1 MQTKTK
7 HRIIG
12 GIVLLAIV
20 AIFLPLLF
28 HNSRPSMDLKL
39 STQVPS
45 APAKP
50 QVQLQLPALDN
61 AKGSGEKSHHKKP
74 QSMKAAAQET
84 PAITQHI
91 LNTAP
96 APAIAPKAAEEI
108 TQSHS
113 KKAAP
118 KPVKKSLPKS
128 SSQSASKAKVVKP
141 ASVKS
146 KPAKPHKTSQK
157 LLQSSVPQ
165 AWTIQIASFTK
176 PDNAKRLVKR
186 LRDKGFDVYTRQN
199 QSGRRTITRVFVGPI
214 INQAKVKKMKR
225 QLKQQFQLKGVIR
238 RYSI

>member
-45 APAKP
+45 PPAKP
-50 QVQLQLPALDN
+50 EVQLQLPALDN
-61 AKGSGEKSHHKKP
+61 AKGKASDQNEHP
-74 QSMKAAAQET
+74 QSVKAAAQET

-96 APAIAPKAAEEI
+96 APAIAPKAAKEI
-108 TQSHS
+108 TKAHS
-113 KKAAP
+113 KEATP
-118 KPVKKSLPKS
+118 KIRKKSLPKAR
-128 SSQSASKAKVVKP
+128 SQAVTTTKIVKRVAAAKT
-141 ASVKS
+141 
-146 KPAKPHKTSQK
+146 KPAKFRKARQT
-157 LLQSSVPQ
+157 LLQSSVPE
-165 AWTIQIASFTK
+165 AWTIQVASFTNLE
-176 PDNAKRLVKR
+176 NAKRLVKR
-186 LRDKGFDVYTRQN
+186 LRDKGFDVYTRQS
-199 QSGRRTITRVFVGPI
+199 QLRQGTITRVFVGPI
-214 INQAKVKKMKR
+214 INQAKVKEMMK
-225 QLKQQFQLKGVIR
+225 QLKQQFRLKGVIR